1 MQVNQPQGGSAE
13 ASTPAADLRLVSVQQ
28 LQKIH
33 RDLDACQKVIWLAGC
48 RPRVP
53 SGFDPAYVTDAQERL
68 KEIEALLT
76 AQDAPSKWTHDKPTQ
91 PGAYWIS
98 GNLLQADAL
107 VQVKL
112 LDGVLWSNLHQVN
125 TEQSFEYGFT
135 IEQLSNDFEW
145 LGPLVANTSAQQSEG
160 GAL

>member
-13 ASTPAADLRLVSVQQ
+13 ASTPVADLRLVSVQQ

-53 SGFDPAYVTDAQERL
+53 NGFDPAYVTDAQERL

-76 AQDAPSKWTHDKPTQ
+76 TQNAPSKWTHEKPSK
-91 PGAYWIS
+91 PGAYWIR
-98 GNLLQADAL
+98 GNLLQEDAL
-107 VQVKL
+107 VQVKVVN
-112 LDGVLWSNLHQVN
+112 GVLFCNLHQVN
-125 TEQSFEYGFT
+125 SDPGFEYGFT
-135 IEQLSNDFEW
+135 IEKLSNDFEW
-145 LGPLVANTSAQQSEG
+145 LGPLAPMG
-160 GAL
+160 GR